1 MRKAMA
7 NGEATYRVIVTDNIV
22 CAIEPVGDRTG
33 IEIPRT
39 QLGVST
45 QLSANYQD
53 NGRLDGVYYFADRK
67 RARAFAIL
75 CLDFTKKLAEKLM
88 ERLEGDADGGEL
100 ACTNAH
106 HRHE

>member
-1 MRKAMA
+1 MA
-7 NGEATYRVIVTDNIV
+7 DGEATYRVIVTDNMV
-22 CAIEPVGDRTG
+22 CAIERMGDRTG

-45 QLSANYQD
+45 QLSANYQE
-53 NGRLDGVYYFADRK
+53 NGCLDGEYYFADRE
-67 RARAFAIL
+67 RARAFAVL

-100 ACTNAH
+100 ACTNPH
-106 HRHE
+106 HRHD